1 MQKEKEAKQ
10 WSQKAVL
17 EMQNEYFEV
26 IEQLTTALEKI
37 KAVDNTLKTYYI
49 ENLVQ
54 NALFNIKGQ

>member
-26 IEQLTTALEKI
+26 INQLVNALEGI
-37 KAVDNTLKTYYI
+37 KEVDDTGTGGYI
-49 ENLVQ
+49 EELVS
-54 NALFNIKGQ
+54 NALNLKDNK